1 MQDIE
6 FSVVYDNS
14 QKQSGDNSADND
26 FVKEMVSMMAEYMKF
41 ENNNINNID
50 FKE

>member
-6 FSVVYDNS
+6 YSVIYDNS

-26 FVKEMVSMMAEYMKF
+26 FEKEMVSMLAEFLIMN
-41 ENNNINNID
+41 EN
-50 FKE
+50 K

>member
-6 FSVVYDNS
+6 FSVIYDNS

-26 FVKEMVSMMAEYMKF
+26 FEKEMVSLLAEFMITNEK
-41 ENNNINNID
+41 N
-50 FKE
+50 